1 MTQEESELYKISVW
15 KLYILSDIMEGCSL
29 DIERSTGVKHEQK
42 HRIKQIKKLSSDFV
56 KHVDNK
62 CSDYTIESFG
72 ELSDEVNTLITSYI
86 KNGVNKIN
94 NNR

>member
-1 MTQEESELYKISVW
+1 MTTEETERYKLSIW
-15 KLYILSDIMEGCSL
+15 KLYILSDIIEGCAL
-29 DIERSTGVKHEQK
+29 DIERTSGVKFEQK

-56 KHVDNK
+56 SHVDNK
-62 CSDYTIESFG
+62 CSDYTKEAFG
-72 ELSDEVNTLITSYI
+72 DLSDEVNTLISSYI